1 MSNIENIRIKELN
14 LDLIQPNIQ
23 TMNDPEQGSMKSIV
37 IGKPGCFQ
45 AGTEVLL
52 YNGEIKKVEDI
63 IAGERVMGWDST
75 PRTVLELCRNRDEMF
90 KIVPEK
96 GESYTVNLKHKLVLV
111 SSSSELLEITV
122 DEFMAKSE
130 RFRDNWM
137 IFKRSVEFPTIPV
150 DDPYMFGYSNIKHS
164 IPREYKINSM
174 ENRIKLLSG
183 ILDNIRYKGGYIRNN
198 QSLINDIL
206 FVLKSL
212 GIYSINKGQNGITG
226 FFICDGEDLTS
237 QNLRKL
243 CKTTDYFNQTKFI
256 IEPQGEGDYYGFTL
270 DGDHKFLLASCD
282 VVHNTGK
289 STLIGSLLYA
299 KKHIYPC
306 GVAFSGTEDSNHFY
320 KTIFPSTFVFNT
332 YDEAQIEKVIR
343 RQKIAKEHLENAWA
357 VMILDDCTDDPALF
371 RKPLQQGLYKRG
383 RHWRLWYI
391 LSLQYGMDVRPV
403 IRTNVDGV
411 FILREANLRNR
422 KVMYENYA
430 GIIPDFKL
438 FCDILDQI
446 TDDYTALYIHN
457 ATRTNDWKD
466 CVFWYKAKPAPKDF
480 KFGCDTFW
488 DHHFQRY
495 NEEYVEPITV

>member
-1 MSNIENIRIKELN
+1 MNIENIRIKELN
-14 LDLIQPNIQ
+14 LDLLQPNIQ
-23 TMNDPEQGSMKSIV
+23 TMNDPDQGSQKTVIV
-37 IGKPGCFQ
+37 GKPGCFQ

-122 DEFMAKSE
+122 EEFMAKSE
-130 RFRDNWM
+130 RFRDNWR

-150 DDPYMFGYSNIKHS
+150 DDPYTFGYSNIKDS
-164 IPREYKINSM
+164 IPREYKINSR
-174 ENRIKLLSG
+174 ENRVKLLSG
-183 ILDNIRYKGGYIRNN
+183 ILDNIRLKDGYVTD
-198 QSLINDIL
+198 QSLINDIF
-206 FVLKSL
+206 FVFKTL
-212 GIYSINKGQNGITG
+212 GIQAVNKGQNGFTG
-226 FFICDGEDLTS
+226 FFTYEGEDLTS
-237 QNLRKL
+237 QNLL
-243 CKTTDYFNQTKFI
+243 QFCKTSDYFFQTKFI

-332 YDEAQIEKVIR
+332 YDEDQIQKVIR

-457 ATRTNDWKD
+457 ATRTNDWRD